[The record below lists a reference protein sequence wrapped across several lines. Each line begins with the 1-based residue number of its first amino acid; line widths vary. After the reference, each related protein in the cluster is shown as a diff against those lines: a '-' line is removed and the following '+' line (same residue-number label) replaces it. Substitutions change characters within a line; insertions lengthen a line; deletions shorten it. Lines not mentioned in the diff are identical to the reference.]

1 MLSYGTVF
9 ELTSLLPGSVG
20 SLVTA
25 GLPALET
32 FLHMFLG
39 QNFIYMFLFI
49 GKIFM
54 WLFYWQDLHMLIR
67 LVSIVRFSTIGEI
80 FKHIGEMG
88 FNCYIFTHLDTGIVI
103 K

>member
-1 MLSYGTVF
+1 MLLYGTVF

-54 WLFYWQDLHMLIR
+54 WLFYWQDLHTLIR
-67 LVSIVRFSTIGEI
+67 LVSIVDFQPLVRSSNILVRWVLILIESS
-80 FKHIGEMG
+80 HI
-88 FNCYIFTHLDTGIVI
+88 
-103 K
+103 

>member
-1 MLSYGTVF
+1 M

-25 GLPALET
+25 SLPALGT

-39 QNFIYMFLFI
+39 RNFHIYVS
-49 GKIFM
+49 
-54 WLFYWQDLHMLIR
+54 FYWQDLHVAFLLARSSHVDQM
-67 LVSIVRFSTIGEI
+67 VSIVRFSTIGEI